1 MNKEQELHAALTI
14 ARAYVEQAVKDDG
27 GIDNCEIGDRLA
39 IERIDAA
46 LARRSS
52 DEQAEVV
59 GWAYER
65 LTHLM
70 IAGEDRWIKHLSETE
85 PRPSENIRNVRRLY
99 ASPPAVAAGGVT
111 AQNAQAALHLLRM
124 MDDEIRRIP
133 DKPDPVVKNN
143 IGYYAQQ
150 LRAALAVGDEG
161 IRPDLLAEMAKHPG
175 WSIERGYR
183 DRGDDEGGPYGWC
196 VYDVRGGRSDLEWD
210 LIGFGE
216 TPHEALSAAV
226 ASLPTP
232 PSRGEGV

>member
-1 MNKEQELHAALTI
+1 MNKEQELRPDLQQRLVEALYGPGVRRSDSIEELADALIAVAA
-14 ARAYVEQAVKDDG
+14 
-27 GIDNCEIGDRLA
+27 
-39 IERIDAA
+39 
-46 LARRSS
+46 ARRSS

-85 PRPSENIRNVRRLY
+85 PRPSDNIRNVRRLY

-111 AQNAQAALHLLRM
+111 EALRNTTQWLQAALNCKDWHWDWDQRAAASADLDAAEAVL
-124 MDDEIRRIP
+124 
-133 DKPDPVVKNN
+133 
-143 IGYYAQQ
+143 
-150 LRAALAVGDEG
+150 AALAVGDEG
-161 IRPDLLAEMAKHPG
+161 MRSDLLAEMAKHPG

-210 LIGFGE
+210 LIGFGD
-216 TPHEALSAAV
+216 TPHDALSGAV

-232 PSRGEGV
+232 ILKGEGE